1 MTIEEK
7 LKHFQDI
14 CMEDARERSN
24 KMLDEY
30 MTALEK
36 TFEEHKADAKKNA
49 DLEVKLETEKLERE
63 TNKRLSI
70 EQLDLRR
77 EAGRR
82 QDELKDKLFVEL
94 KDKLA
99 NFMETE
105 EYEKFLEDQVK
116 AVKELAGDEAFV
128 VYMDPSDGE
137 KARRV
142 SLYMGVAIRI
152 SDYSFLGGI
161 RAVIPG
167 RHILVD
173 NSFQTRLEEARHNF
187 KFDLGGKGSE

>member
-14 CMEDARERSN
+14 CMQDARERSN
-24 KMLDEY
+24 RMLDEY
-30 MTALEK
+30 MKALEK
-36 TFEEHKADAKKNA
+36 TFEEHKQDAKKNA
-49 DLEVKLETEKLERE
+49 DLRVKLETEKLERE
-63 TNKRLSI
+63 TNKKLSI

-94 KDKLA
+94 RDRLA

-105 EYEKFLEDQVK
+105 AYEKFLENQVK
-116 AVKELAGDEAFV
+116 SVKELAGDEAFI
-128 VYMDPSDGE
+128 VYMDPSDAE

-152 SDYSFLGGI
+152 SEYSFLGGI

-187 KFDLGGKGSE
+187 KFDLGGKDSE

>member
-36 TFEEHKADAKKNA
+36 SFEEHKADAKKNA

-105 EYEKFLEDQVK
+105 EYEKFLENQVK
-116 AVKELAGDEAFV
+116 AVKELAGDEAVV
-128 VYMDPSDGE
+128 VYMYPSDGE

-142 SLYMGVAIRI
+142 SLYMGIAIRI

>member
-24 KMLDEY
+24 RMLDEY

-36 TFEEHKADAKKNA
+36 SFEEHKADAKKNA
-49 DLEVKLETEKLERE
+49 DLEVKLEAEKLERE

-105 EYEKFLEDQVK
+105 EYEKFLENQVK

-128 VYMDPSDGE
+128 AYMDPSDGE

-142 SLYMGVAIRI
+142 SLYMGIAFRI

-187 KFDLGGKGSE
+187 KVDLGGKGSE